1 MMKLFCY
8 LLFVILIIPVTTV
21 QPQNQAIRCGTTE
34 YMNWLI
40 QQNPGLQHKLE
51 EMEVNTQKI
60 IQQNPDYLSTETVT
74 VIPAVVHVIWNTSAQ
89 NISDAMIESQ
99 FEVLNEDFRRMEG
112 TNGWNTHPDGDDTK
126 FEWRLATVDPNGNPT
141 NGITR
146 TYTSVTS
153 FPYGNTMKYTSSG
166 GHDAWPSQNYLN
178 IWVCNLSGGLLGFA
192 TFPGGNP
199 ALDGVVILYSSFGRN
214 SPGYPYHMGRT
225 TTHEIGH
232 WIWLYHTFENGCTP
246 PGDYCDDTPYVDNSN
261 FGCPT
266 GHQSCGTLDMIENY
280 MDYTND
286 LCMNIFTQDQD
297 DRFDVAI
304 NTWRSDLLVS
314 YKETIPISSTGT
326 DYNFTDVNGNTF
338 ATLNFATLGTVD
350 TVTVEV
356 WPNYYPVEQPAGT
369 KAVKRFFD
377 ISAHGGTGFNATLT
391 VHYDDTEVIGFAN
404 NDSFLELYKYSG
416 SYWMQMGGTVNTTAN
431 TVTLAGVSEMSTWA
445 LSDPNDSPVPV
456 ELISF
461 ISVVDEN
468 NVNLNW
474 ITATETNNFGFEV
487 ERSSSGSKYEQVG
500 FVESHGTTTEAQ
512 VYTFTDNNIKPGN
525 YYYRL
530 KVVDNDGSF
539 EYSKAVNVLVE
550 PPAKFS
556 LIQNYPNPFNP
567 STQISYQI
575 PETGLVKLK
584 VYDALGNE
592 VASLVDG
599 VVEAGIHEVTFDASH
614 LSSGVYIYKLS
625 VNEFVS
631 IKKMVLLR

>member
-1 MMKLFCY
+1 MKKLFCY
-8 LLFVILIIPVTTV
+8 FLFVALIIPVTTI
-21 QPQNQAIRCGTTE
+21 QSQNQTEKCGTME
-34 YMNWLI
+34 YLNWLI
-40 QQNPGLQHKLE
+40 QQYPELEQILANMELETERELQRD
-51 EMEVNTQKI
+51 
-60 IQQNPDYLSTETVT
+60 PDYLSSETVT
-74 VIPAVVHVIWNTSAQ
+74 VIPAVVHVIWNNSAQ

-99 FEVLNEDFRRMEG
+99 IEVLNEDFRRMEG
-112 TNGWNTHPDGDDTK
+112 TNGWNTDPVGDDTK
-126 FEWRLATVDPNGNPT
+126 YEWRLATVDPNGNPT

-146 TYTSVTS
+146 TQTSVSS
-153 FPYGNTMKYTSSG
+153 FPYGNSMKYTSSG

-178 IWVCNLSGGLLGFA
+178 IWVCNLSSGLLGFA

-199 ALDGVVILYSSFGRN
+199 ALDGVVILYSAFGRN
-214 SPGYPYHMGRT
+214 SPFYPYHMGRT

-232 WIWLYHTFENGCTP
+232 WIWLYHTFQNGCSP
-246 PGDYCDDTPYVDNSN
+246 PGDYCDDTPYISGST
-261 FGCPT
+261 FGCPI
-266 GHQSCGTLDMIENY
+266 GSSSCSTPNMVENY
-280 MDYTND
+280 MDYSDD
-286 LCMNIFTQDQD
+286 LCMNIFTIDQD

-314 YKETIPISSTGT
+314 YRETIPVPTTGT

-338 ATLNFATLGTVD
+338 ATLNFSSLGTVD

-356 WPNYYPVEQPAGT
+356 WPNYYPVNQPAGT

-391 VHYDDTEVIGFAN
+391 VHYDDAEVIGFTN
-404 NDSFLELYKYSG
+404 NDDFLELYKYSG

-431 TVTLAGVSEMSTWA
+431 TVTLAGVSEMSIWA

-461 ISVVDEN
+461 TSVVDEN

-474 ITATETNNFGFEV
+474 ITATETNNFGFEI
-487 ERSSSGSKYEQVG
+487 ERSLSGSRYEQIG

-512 VYTFTDNNIKPGN
+512 VYTFTDNNLKPGN

-550 PPAKFS
+550 APAKFS
-556 LIQNYPNPFNP
+556 LSQNYPNPFNP
-567 STQISYQI
+567 LTQIYYQI

-584 VYDALGNE
+584 VYDLLGNE
-592 VASLVDG
+592 VATLVDG
-599 VVEAGIHEVTFDASH
+599 IVEAGIHEVSFNASKLTSSVYFYTIKAGTF
-614 LSSGVYIYKLS
+614 VQT
-625 VNEFVS
+625 
-631 IKKMVLLR
+631 KKMILMK